1 MEHLEPRN
9 NPIIYRIMSFAG
21 IILVCLPSFIV
32 SGLSDKEKVLKKDD
46 FLKQIFIPSFIG
58 LIFLMISSYMLLKD
72 VTDELFFQILIGVTV
87 ILSVGINFI
96 VIFLSMLRMRWA
108 AD

>member
-1 MEHLEPRN
+1 
-9 NPIIYRIMSFAG
+9 MSFVG

-32 SGLSDKEKVLKKDD
+32 SVLSDKDKILKKDD

-72 VTDELFFQILIGVTV
+72 VTDELFFQLLIGVTV
-87 ILSVGINFI
+87 ILSVGINSI

>member
-1 MEHLEPRN
+1 MEHLK
-9 NPIIYRIMSFAG
+9 NPIILLFSIMSVVG
-21 IILVCLPSFIV
+21 VILVCLPSFIV
-32 SGLSDKEKVLKKDD
+32 SGLSEKEKILNKDD

-58 LIFLMISSYMLLKD
+58 LIFLMISYYMLLKD

-87 ILSVGINFI
+87 ILSVGINFG
-96 VIFLSMLRMRWA
+96 VIFMSMLRMRWA